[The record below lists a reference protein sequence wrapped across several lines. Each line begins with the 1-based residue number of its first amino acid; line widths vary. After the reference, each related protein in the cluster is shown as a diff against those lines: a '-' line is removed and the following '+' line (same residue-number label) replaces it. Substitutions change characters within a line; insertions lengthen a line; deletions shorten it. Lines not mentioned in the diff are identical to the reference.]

1 MSTADDLQHM
11 AEKAIDSRFLTI
23 AEYIDNINHQME
35 MRARDSRTHI
45 YWVPAV
51 DLGDRKD
58 KCPDS
63 KRLHILKAEL
73 AKRNIRAKIM
83 EPTSIARGGLDI
95 EWGQSSWSCILV

>member
-1 MSTADDLQHM
+1 LAN
-11 AEKAIDSRFLTI
+11 KAVDGRFLSI
-23 AEYIDNINHQME
+23 QEYMQNIDHHME
-35 MRARDSRTHI
+35 MRAHDGGTHI

-63 KRLHILKAEL
+63 TRLHTLKAEL
-73 AKRNIRAKIM
+73 AKRNIRAKVM

-95 EWGQSSWSCILV
+95 DWGKSSWSCILV